1 MTTDVIVASPKTS
14 FHELV
19 GLMLAHHVS
28 GIPILDEEG
37 RPVGIVSESDMISKE
52 AYQSLRHLPA
62 DEYLGQTENVWAAK
76 SRGRC
81 AADLMSTPVRTVRP
95 DDLVRLAAARMVTTG
110 INRLPV
116 VDTGGRLVGLVSR
129 SDVLAIYHR
138 TDGEVLAAVEHTLDD
153 PLLVP
158 ANEITAWVA
167 DGIVTLAGG
176 ADEPAYVRLAVS
188 AIRALAGVVDVVDRV
203 DTGRRNP
210 QEEQCA
216 PS

>member
-1 MTTDVIVASPKTS
+1 MTTDVIVASPNTS
-14 FHELV
+14 FHALV
-19 GLMLAHHVS
+19 QLMLTHRVS
-28 GIPILDEEG
+28 GIPIVDEER

-62 DEYLGQTENVWAAK
+62 DDQLGQAENVWAAK

-116 VDTGGRLVGLVSR
+116 TDAAGRLVGLVSR
-129 SDVLAIYHR
+129 SDVLGIYHR
-138 TDGEVLAAVEHTLDD
+138 TDVEVLAAVEHTLDD

-158 ANEITAWVA
+158 DNDMTASVA
-167 DGIVTLAGG
+167 DGIVTLAGH
-176 ADEPAYVRLAVS
+176 ADAPAHVRLAIS
-188 AIRALAGVVDVVDRV
+188 ALGEVAGVVDIVDRV
-203 DTGRRNP
+203 DVGLGQV
-210 QEEQCA
+210 QEERCT